1 MNNQKQE
8 TSMKRAIMMNMFW
21 ALFSLLINTLMNFLI
36 TPYVT
41 NNIGVE
47 AYGFVALANTF
58 ISYVD
63 VISVSLNAYA
73 GRFISVAYHKGQK
86 EEANRYFSST
96 IVADAVLGGTVFLL
110 GIAMILKIT
119 WFCKIP
125 QELVPDVKRLF
136 FLVLLRYIMVVM
148 RTAFETAAFIAD
160 RIDITE
166 RLQSGAYLL
175 QAGILLFVCLNWFP
189 HVWYVGLASMS
200 AALFLLLANVAV
212 SRKLLPDLRF
222 GRDKWSPGAIWE
234 IVSTGIWTSINNLG
248 NVLNNGLDLWI
259 TNRMLD
265 AVVLGQI
272 SVVKTIA
279 FLSNSVI
286 MKVSSSFK
294 PRLLMLYAEKRM
306 SQLTELLKKA
316 MRCTGFFEA
325 MVIGLF
331 SVSGYDF
338 FRIWLPG
345 QNTKFIFW
353 GAMIV
358 LASDL
363 VPGTVNPLYYV
374 YTLTKR
380 LKVPSI
386 VTILMGV
393 ANVISMIL
401 LLKWTS
407 AGGYAVLLTT
417 LVINGVHFFDA
428 PLYAA
433 HCLGLSKKEF
443 YPTII
448 RNVLSAV
455 TVTGIG
461 HFLRLHW
468 PFVST
473 WMGLFLKTCLAG
485 VILMPLL
492 CVLLFPASDLT
503 LVDGQPLVWIS
514 KMKGN
519 TPIREKISGSDL
531 VPELLD
537 ELSRENRSVFILG
550 GLGDTAKKAAKKV
563 KKHYPGMS
571 IAGTYA
577 PPLGFEKDAKEI
589 EKINHLVAKTHPD
602 LLLACFGCPKQEKW
616 IYENYKKCGA
626 IVSVCA
632 GATVDFLAGN
642 IKRAPRWISQCGL
655 EWFYRFLKEPRRL
668 FKRYFIDD
676 MGIVKLVWKYRSL

>member
-96 IVADAVLGGTVFLL
+96 IVADAVLGGTVLLL

-492 CVLLFPASDLT
+492 CVLLFPASDL
-503 LVDGQPLVWIS
+503 
-514 KMKGN
+514 
-519 TPIREKISGSDL
+519 
-531 VPELLD
+531 
-537 ELSRENRSVFILG
+537 
-550 GLGDTAKKAAKKV
+550 
-563 KKHYPGMS
+563 
-571 IAGTYA
+571 
-577 PPLGFEKDAKEI
+577 KE
-589 EKINHLVAKTHPD
+589 
-602 LLLACFGCPKQEKW
+602 
-616 IYENYKKCGA
+616 
-626 IVSVCA
+626 
-632 GATVDFLAGN
+632 FLWKN
-642 IKRAPRWISQCGL
+642 KR
-655 EWFYRFLKEPRRL
+655 
-668 FKRYFIDD
+668 
-676 MGIVKLVWKYRSL
+676 